1 MHRDKGFAPLAVFV
15 VLVVLVMVLAQC
27 DARYAT
33 GATLTS
39 STLSGGTP

>member
-1 MHRDKGFAPLAVFV
+1 MHKDKGFAPLVIIV
-15 VLVVLVMVLAQC
+15 VLVLFAMALAQC

-39 STLSGGTP
+39 TTDTGGTR